1 LLLPADLP
9 VEAARAAV
17 KRIQAADRPAL
28 VIDDLDRRT
37 ALQADGVHLT
47 DAARVRAVRAKL
59 GDGLALGAEC
69 PLERHACM
77 VAAEDGADY
86 VAVRVTAENVED
98 AEELL
103 AWWHEMMTTPIVAL
117 VDAPIENRSAARL
130 RGLRVAA
137 CFLMMSYLLACCSD
151 VASGTASAKATR
163 RSGPP
168 GITHRT
174 DSRWSAPAAA
184 VRCRPTAAATVRA
197 STTWIS
203 RIT

>member
-1 LLLPADLP
+1 LSDAHHCRLFVRLPAGSGFDAALTGALQDPEAASLLLPADLP

-28 VIDDLDRRT
+28 VPDDLERRN

-59 GDGLALGAEC
+59 GDGLVLGAEC

-86 VAVRVTAENVED
+86 IAVRVTSGNL
-98 AEELL
+98 EEAGELV

-117 VDAPIENRSAARL
+117 VDEAVEVERL
-130 RGLRVAA
+130 RAFADFV
-137 CFLMMSYLLACCSD
+137 S
-151 VASGTASAKATR
+151 
-163 RSGPP
+163 PP
-168 GITHRT
+168 
-174 DSRWSAPAAA
+174 S
-184 VRCRPTAAATVRA
+184 
-197 STTWIS
+197 
-203 RIT
+203 

>member
-1 LLLPADLP
+1 LSDAHHCRLFVRLPAGSGFDAALTGALEDPEAASLLLPADLP
-9 VEAARAAV
+9 VETARTAV
-17 KRIQAADRPAL
+17 KRIQAGDRPAL
-28 VIDDLDRRT
+28 IIDDVERRS

-86 VAVRVTAENVED
+86 VAVRVTAENVAE

-117 VDAPIENRSAARL
+117 VDAPIETERL
-130 RGLRVAA
+130 RAYADFV
-137 CFLMMSYLLACCSD
+137 S
-151 VASGTASAKATR
+151 
-163 RSGPP
+163 PP
-168 GITHRT
+168 
-174 DSRWSAPAAA
+174 A
-184 VRCRPTAAATVRA
+184 
-197 STTWIS
+197 
-203 RIT
+203 

>member
-1 LLLPADLP
+1 MSDAHHCCLFVRLPAGPGFDAALTGALEDPEAASVLLPADLP
-9 VEAARAAV
+9 VETARAAV

-28 VIDDLDRRT
+28 VIDDLERRS

-86 VAVRVTAENVED
+86 VVVRVTAENIEE

-117 VDAPIENRSAARL
+117 VDAPVDDARL
-130 RGLRVAA
+130 RAFADFV
-137 CFLMMSYLLACCSD
+137 S
-151 VASGTASAKATR
+151 
-163 RSGPP
+163 PP
-168 GITHRT
+168 
-174 DSRWSAPAAA
+174 A
-184 VRCRPTAAATVRA
+184 
-197 STTWIS
+197 
-203 RIT
+203 